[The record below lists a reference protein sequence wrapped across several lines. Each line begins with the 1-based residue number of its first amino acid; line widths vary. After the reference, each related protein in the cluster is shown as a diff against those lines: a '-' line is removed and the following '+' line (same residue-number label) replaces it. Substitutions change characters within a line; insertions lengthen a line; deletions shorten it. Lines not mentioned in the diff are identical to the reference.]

1 MHFSLK
7 LGAALG
13 LASLGLAGLPA
24 VHAQTTT
31 AFFSGTFNQDDDK
44 RLFTFNVTAPGDV
57 TFFTTSY
64 GGTGTDANGTRVINV
79 DGSSTTRGGFDTII
93 SLFGPSG
100 NFIFANDDSPIQLID
115 PTTSSAYD
123 AGFTQSLTTLGT
135 YTAVVTEYRNFANS
149 DTDPSHNTNP
159 TIGLASGFQQDGKGN
174 FTSQFS
180 STGGIKFI
188 DVNGAQ
194 RTGNFNLNISG
205 GTFGT
210 LPSVPEAST
219 TVSFGLL
226 LALGLGGAAFSAR
239 RKAKAQAN

>member
-1 MHFSLK
+1 MHIFLK

-13 LASLGLAGLPA
+13 LASLGLVALPA

-44 RLFTFNVTAPGDV
+44 RLFTFNVTTPGDV

-64 GGTGTDANGTRVINV
+64 GGTSTSATRPVINV
-79 DGSSTTRGGFDTII
+79 DGSSTVHGGFDTII
-93 SLFGPSG
+93 SLFDPSG
-100 NFIFANDDSPIQLID
+100 NFVFANDDSPIQVID
-115 PTTSSAYD
+115 PTTHVAFD

-135 YTAVVTEYRNFANS
+135 YTAVVTEFSNFSNADPTRNF
-149 DTDPSHNTNP
+149 PP
-159 TIGLASGFQQDGKGN
+159 TTTSLAGGFQQDEQGN
-174 FTSQFS
+174 FTHTF
-180 STGGIKFI
+180 GGGNVGTKFI
-188 DVNGAQ
+188 DFTGSQ
-194 RTGNFNLNISG
+194 RTGNFNLNIAG

-226 LALGLGGAAFSAR
+226 LALGLGGVAFSAR
-239 RKAKAQAN
+239 RKAQAQAE